1 LIEDYL
7 HHTRQDGIP
16 ACDTCEH
23 PGTGTRERG
32 NAGTGR
38 QRCATNVDPQ
48 RILKI
53 ARDLFLLGEVLS
65 NLDKLRHIRTF
76 AQ

>member
-1 LIEDYL
+1 MLE
-7 HHTRQDGIP
+7 P
-16 ACDTCEH
+16 A
-23 PGTGTRERG
+23 G
-32 NAGTGR
+32 NAA
-38 QRCATNVDPQ
+38 ATNVDPQ

-65 NLDKLRHIRTF
+65 NPDKLRHIRTF

>member
-1 LIEDYL
+1 V
-7 HHTRQDGIP
+7 TP
-16 ACDTCEH
+16 AST
-23 PGTGTRERG
+23 PARERESGG
-32 NAGTGR
+32 NAGNR
-38 QRCATNVDPQ
+38 PATLRNDIVPQ

-65 NLDKLRHIRTF
+65 NPDKLRHIRAF

>member
-1 LIEDYL
+1 V
-7 HHTRQDGIP
+7 TP
-16 ACDTCEH
+16 AST
-23 PGTGTRERG
+23 PARERDSGG
-32 NAGTGR
+32 NAGTGQ

-53 ARDLFLLGEVLS
+53 ARDLFFLGEVLS
-65 NLDKLRHIRTF
+65 NPDKLRHIRTF